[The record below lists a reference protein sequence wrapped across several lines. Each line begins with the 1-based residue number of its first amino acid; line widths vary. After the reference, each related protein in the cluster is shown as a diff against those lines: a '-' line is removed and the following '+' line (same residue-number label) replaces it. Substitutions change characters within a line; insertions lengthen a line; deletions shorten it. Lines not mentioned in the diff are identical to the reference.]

1 MKVLTIWP
9 AGMAPNV
16 IGRLEALQGLGVEV
30 ALLCARRWP
39 EGGAMVKAS
48 ATQTPIRVYALSAAL
63 TGKGPYYFYP
73 KGIGR
78 VVSDFEPD
86 LIHLREEVY
95 TVFGGQFLAT
105 RSLRFPGIPF
115 IFESWQNIRKRYG
128 WPAGAVEAWGYRSAL
143 GAIAGA
149 PSVETVLRGGGFGGP
164 IEMIPLGGVDL
175 DIFKT
180 GETRV
185 RNGTAVV
192 GYAGRIIAGKGLD
205 TLVQAAALIPDMCLK
220 IAGEGP
226 WRPQLRAL
234 VASLGVEMELLGPLP
249 QDRVPNFLRSLDVLV
264 LPSRTTPRWKEQ
276 WGRVLTEAMA
286 CGVPVVGSDSGE
298 IPFVIGDAGLTFP
311 EGSVESLASALRS
324 ILDDDSFRRSLIARG
339 LSRAQEF
346 TWQRHAERTK
356 AFYEKLLG

>member
-16 IGRLEALQGLGVEV
+16 VGRLGALQNLGVEV

-39 EGGAMVKAS
+39 EGGSMIEAS
-48 ATQTPIRVYALSAAL
+48 ATQTPVRVYALSAAL

-105 RSLRFPGIPF
+105 RKFRFPRFPF
-115 IFESWQNIRKRYG
+115 VFESWQNIRKRYG
-128 WPAGAVEAWGYRSAL
+128 WPAGAFEAWGYRSAL

-149 PSVETVLRGGGFGGP
+149 PSVETVLREGGFAGLL
-164 IEMIPLGGVDL
+164 EMIPLGGVNL
-175 DIFKT
+175 DVFKPS
-180 GETRV
+180 ETRV
-185 RNGTAVV
+185 RNDAAVV
-192 GYAGRIIAGKGLD
+192 GYAGRIVPDKGLD
-205 TLVQAAALIPDMCLK
+205 MLVQAAALIPDLRLK
-220 IAGEGP
+220 IAGDGP
-226 WRPQLRAL
+226 WRPQLQAL
-234 VASLGVEMELLGPLP
+234 AASLGVGIELLGPLP
-249 QDRVPNFLRSLDVLV
+249 QDRVPDFLRSLDVLA

-286 CGVPVVGSDSGE
+286 CGVPVVASDSGE
-298 IPFVIGDAGLTFP
+298 IPFVIDDAGLIFP
-311 EGSVESLASALRS
+311 EGSVEDLASALRS
-324 ILDDDSFRRSLIARG
+324 ILGDDSLRKSLIARG
-339 LSRAQEF
+339 FSRAREF
-346 TWQRHAERTK
+346 SWQHHAEQTK